1 MQKLNRYK
9 TIDEYIANFPPKVRS
24 ILRKIRTTIKIAAP
38 DAKEKISY
46 GIPTFDLNGNL
57 VHFAAYKSHIGF
69 YPTSSGI
76 NKFKKEFVTYRVS
89 KGTVRF
95 PIDTAIPYDLIKQI
109 VEFRVEE
116 NTAGTHR
123 Q

>member
-76 NKFKKEFVTYRVS
+76 NKFKNEFGTYKVS
-89 KGTVRF
+89 KGTVQF

-116 NTAGTHR
+116 NIAGTHR

>member
-76 NKFKKEFVTYRVS
+76 NKFKNEFGTYKVS
-89 KGTVRF
+89 KGTVQF